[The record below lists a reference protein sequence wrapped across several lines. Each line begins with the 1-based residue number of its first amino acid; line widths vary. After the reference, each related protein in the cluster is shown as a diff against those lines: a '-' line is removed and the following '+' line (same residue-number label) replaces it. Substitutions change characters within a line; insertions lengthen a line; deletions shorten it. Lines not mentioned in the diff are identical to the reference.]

1 MHKPFDLLETLLW
14 KPDEGYRL
22 LDRHLQRLLQSADYF
37 GFRLDRS
44 EVQVALDRFTA
55 TLAPGPQRVRL
66 TVSRRGETNLSAVP
80 VDVDAGF
87 PPIVLAENP
96 VDSRNP
102 FLYHKTTNRE
112 VYERA
117 LAQRPGFEDVLLFNE
132 RGEITE
138 STIANVVVS
147 VGGELVTPPVRCG
160 LLPGTL
166 RAHLL
171 DEKRVRERVITIR
184 DLLAA
189 DTRYLI
195 NSVRG
200 FRSVSVVTEP

>member
-1 MHKPFDLLETLLW
+1 MDKSFDLLETLLW
-14 KPDEGYRL
+14 KPDEGYSL

-44 EVQVALDRFTA
+44 EVQHALDRFAA
-55 TLAPGPQRVRL
+55 TLAPGSQRVRL
-66 TVSRRGETNLSAVP
+66 TVSRGGETNLSAVP
-80 VDVDAGF
+80 VDVNAGF
-87 PPIVLAENP
+87 PPIALAADP

-102 FLYHKTTNRE
+102 LLYHKTTNRE

-117 LAQRPGFEDVLLFNE
+117 LARRPGFEDVLLFNE

-138 STIANVVVS
+138 STIANVVAALD
-147 VGGELVTPPVRCG
+147 GELVTPPLRCG

-171 DEKRVRERVITIR
+171 DEKRVRERVVTIQE
-184 DLLAA
+184 LFAA
-189 DTRYLI
+189 DTRYLV

-200 FRSVSVVTEP
+200 FHPVSVVTEP